1 MFRYECSLCF
11 KEFLKNVLFKSPI
24 RCGSCSDIKVFEKV
38 VFKQKYLFKC
48 QHCGKNI
55 RSNARDKSC
64 VECRKIKQKY
74 LFQCQHC
81 KKNIRSNA
89 KDKSCVECRKINK
102 INKKKF
108 CLGCSFFMGQN
119 KAGRIN
125 STCQHCH
132 ITSSFF
138 SSK

>member
-1 MFRYECSLCF
+1 MFRYECSFCF
-11 KEFLKNVLFKSPI
+11 KEILKNVLFKSPV
-24 RCGSCSDIKVFEKV
+24 RCDDCFNIKIFEKV
-38 VFKQKYLFKC
+38 VLKHEYFFQC

-55 RSNARDKSC
+55 ESNPR
-64 VECRKIKQKY
+64 
-74 LFQCQHC
+74 
-81 KKNIRSNA
+81 
-89 KDKSCVECRKINK
+89 DKSCVECRKINK
-102 INKKKF
+102 IKQKKF

-119 KAGRIN
+119 KAGRMN